1 MINVGSV
8 GAARVFEVINAPFD
22 ADIAMNPGDDIR
34 IGKTGNIDIGGNA
47 IVRFADMNYR

>member
-1 MINVGSV
+1 VINVGSV
-8 GAARVFEVINAPFD
+8 SAAAVFEVIDAPFD
-22 ADIAMNPGDDIR
+22 ADIGMNPGDDIR